1 MGHLAKYGDKC
12 GIHSCS
18 FPLAGIYTCAQLWVR
33 SEQAAGG
40 TLAHL
45 GLEHKMPPCDRGW
58 GRIARCACRR
68 SAIPQESIEARER
81 ESTWN
86 HSSSDQQH
94 QTLQLSTSLWT
105 EQLSVL
111 VTTFFNGCRSTLIAA
126 SLLDARGQFFRPAV
140 KDSGICDIF
149 CIGRFFLDIFWG
161 VFCSRFSTTL
171 LSRTK
176 CGSVGLIPRSGHCP
190 AAPMSKAGQGLKEAA
205 WPNPDLVDKRSVAV
219 TSRREIWNVVSSLL

>member
-1 MGHLAKYGDKC
+1 MDNAAADLSRGLPAISRNLHLRSTLGKERASCRWHISSPGSRAQDAALWSGLGQDRQVRLPQIC
-12 GIHSCS
+12 NPSGINWSQGEGEHLE
-18 FPLAGIYTCAQLWVR
+18 PLIFWPAASNPATLYQPVDRTTFSAGY
-33 SEQAAGG
+33 
-40 TLAHL
+40 
-45 GLEHKMPPCDRGW
+45 
-58 GRIARCACRR
+58 
-68 SAIPQESIEARER
+68 
-81 ESTWN
+81 N
-86 HSSSDQQH
+86 
-94 QTLQLSTSLWT
+94 
-105 EQLSVL
+105 
-111 VTTFFNGCRSTLIAA
+111 FFNGCRSTLIAA
-126 SLLDARGQFFRPAV
+126 SLLDARGHFFRPAV

-219 TSRREIWNVVSSLL
+219 TSRREIWNVVSSLLW